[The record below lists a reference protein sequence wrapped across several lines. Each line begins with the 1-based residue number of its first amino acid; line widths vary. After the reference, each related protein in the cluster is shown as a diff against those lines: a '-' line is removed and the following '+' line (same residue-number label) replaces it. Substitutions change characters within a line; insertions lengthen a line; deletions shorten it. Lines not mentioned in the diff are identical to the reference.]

1 MRNGDR
7 IVLDALR
14 DASADWMTPAEW
26 DAIDQIVEQVGGVNK
41 TTGYARTVI
50 DKAAQRF
57 GSRSEAGRYAA
68 TVRWGSRGA
77 SGGGQAD
84 AGSPSL
90 EARTTA
96 LADKSVAAATQHAVG
111 LDPSFDE
118 AAAMAGKEETW
129 ENYYR
134 VNRENRGWGG
144 PAQSATAEEADAL
157 VESGQFVVTYRGGR
171 TTSHE
176 KYLTDDA
183 NIGKGAMGNGMYTSP
198 TYDRAAFYST
208 EGNSSGVSNPLLPPT
223 TALKDV
229 RAYLVPVA
237 GLQNGRLD
245 SSDTWQRGAGLHAVR
260 HAMNASYGQNQ
271 RASGTDDLLIHN
283 IGMLIQAPKGWRPK
297 TEQTFDATHPISVA
311 RQRAGLIDD

>member
-14 DASADWMTPAEW
+14 NASADWMTPAEW
-26 DAIDQIVEQVGGVNK
+26 DAIDAIVERAGGVDK

-68 TVRWGSRGA
+68 NVRWGGRGA
-77 SGGGQAD
+77 AGGGQAD

-183 NIGKGAMGNGMYTSP
+183 NIGKGAMGEGMYTSP
-198 TYDRAAFYST
+198 TYTRAASYSNADGK
-208 EGNSSGVSNPLLPPT
+208 E
-223 TALKDV
+223 V

-245 SSDTWQRGAGLHAVR
+245 STDTWQQPAGLYAIR
-260 HAMNASYGQNQ
+260 RAMNASYGQSQ
-271 RASGTDDLLIHN
+271 RVGGTDDLLIHN

-311 RQRAGLIDD
+311 RVRMGGRDD